1 MRNEIELCAAVRS
14 AMKRRNLAEEQLAQ
28 MLKTTPVMIK
38 KLLHGDIVPSRHLE
52 KQLIQVLGISEPR
65 VKKMAERREAR
76 GAAPSKAQAKSRK
89 VA

>member
-1 MRNEIELCAAVRS
+1 
-14 AMKRRNLAEEQLAQ
+14 
-28 MLKTTPVMIK
+28 MIK